1 MPGDDTYGDGM
12 RLVKYLVRHY
22 PKVQVLVLTM
32 VSNPM
37 IISALYDAG
46 VAAVVLKRDNLAE
59 IVTALRTLQSGRRY
73 YPPGFLRDGAVDARS
88 KFIGERINSLSPKE
102 FEVLR
107 HFIRGESMMQV
118 AETLKRSVK
127 TVSGQKISAMR
138 KLDVQTD
145 QELVAFCVESELFQS
160 VSRAVAAR
168 RAGGQ
173 DPETRQET
181 LRHQQRL
188 IPPPEQGTARPQPGR
203 RCAGIPRHRVGH
215 QKQRRAGRQPRHLE
229 GRSPH
234 VGIVIQHAAQRSLA
248 QAAHAAPCIPRSR
261 QRRQAARRHAFQAI
275 DRHFH
280 FTQPAGRA
288 RRQAHGARLVIA
300 GGIRAFLPHA
310 QSKLA
315 QPPQPIGQ
323 RTGQSQALPL
333 PGDKTA

>member
-1 MPGDDTYGDGM
+1 MRGNNSAPHYLTPFFHMDRLRIVLADDHPLVLMGMRDLLEKDLSFDVVGALSSPTDLVRHLTQDPPHVVVTDYSMPGDDTYGDGM

-118 AETLKRSVK
+118 ADALKRSVK

-138 KLDVQTD
+138 KLNVRTD
-145 QELVAFCVESELFQS
+145 QELIAFCVESEIFQ
-160 VSRAVAAR
+160 
-168 RAGGQ
+168 
-173 DPETRQET
+173 
-181 LRHQQRL
+181 
-188 IPPPEQGTARPQPGR
+188 
-203 RCAGIPRHRVGH
+203 
-215 QKQRRAGRQPRHLE
+215 
-229 GRSPH
+229 
-234 VGIVIQHAAQRSLA
+234 
-248 QAAHAAPCIPRSR
+248 
-261 QRRQAARRHAFQAI
+261 
-275 DRHFH
+275 
-280 FTQPAGRA
+280 
-288 RRQAHGARLVIA
+288 
-300 GGIRAFLPHA
+300 
-310 QSKLA
+310 
-315 QPPQPIGQ
+315 
-323 RTGQSQALPL
+323 
-333 PGDKTA
+333 

>member
-88 KFIGERINSLSPKE
+88 KFIGERINNLSPKE

-145 QELVAFCVESELFQS
+145 QELVAFCVERTVSVARS

-173 DPETRQET
+173 DQK
-181 LRHQQRL
+181 
-188 IPPPEQGTARPQPGR
+188 PGR
-203 RCAGIPRHRVGH
+203 KHSATSSG
-215 QKQRRAGRQPRHLE
+215 
-229 GRSPH
+229 
-234 VGIVIQHAAQRSLA
+234 
-248 QAAHAAPCIPRSR
+248 
-261 QRRQAARRHAFQAI
+261 
-275 DRHFH
+275 
-280 FTQPAGRA
+280 
-288 RRQAHGARLVIA
+288 
-300 GGIRAFLPHA
+300 
-310 QSKLA
+310 
-315 QPPQPIGQ
+315 
-323 RTGQSQALPL
+323 
-333 PGDKTA
+333 

>member
-59 IVTALRTLQSGRRY
+59 IVTALRTPQSGRRY

-145 QELVAFCVESELFQS
+145 QELVAFCVESELFQ
-160 VSRAVAAR
+160 
-168 RAGGQ
+168 
-173 DPETRQET
+173 
-181 LRHQQRL
+181 
-188 IPPPEQGTARPQPGR
+188 
-203 RCAGIPRHRVGH
+203 
-215 QKQRRAGRQPRHLE
+215 
-229 GRSPH
+229 
-234 VGIVIQHAAQRSLA
+234 
-248 QAAHAAPCIPRSR
+248 
-261 QRRQAARRHAFQAI
+261 
-275 DRHFH
+275 
-280 FTQPAGRA
+280 
-288 RRQAHGARLVIA
+288 
-300 GGIRAFLPHA
+300 
-310 QSKLA
+310 
-315 QPPQPIGQ
+315 
-323 RTGQSQALPL
+323 
-333 PGDKTA
+333 